1 MRVIAGGFRSC
12 DLLYFDGVTHG
23 FCPFV
28 HFMMHNR
35 SHPVFR
41 LGMNNLTLLPQI
53 DQTLCK
59 LNLKCLARKSGF
71 ECRQPRK
78 ITAHNFIL
86 ALLALA
92 SQGSVALRR
101 QAQLI
106 GWVGE

>member
-1 MRVIAGGFRSC
+1 
-12 DLLYFDGVTHG
+12 
-23 FCPFV
+23 
-28 HFMMHNR
+28 
-35 SHPVFR
+35 
-41 LGMNNLTLLPQI
+41 MNNLTLLPRI

-71 ECRQPRK
+71 ESRQPRK
-78 ITAHNFIL
+78 ITAQNFIL

>member
-1 MRVIAGGFRSC
+1 
-12 DLLYFDGVTHG
+12 
-23 FCPFV
+23 
-28 HFMMHNR
+28 
-35 SHPVFR
+35 
-41 LGMNNLTLLPQI
+41 MNNLTLLPQI

-106 GWVGE
+106 GWLGEHSVSKQAVRERALKGRGFMQLIVHKLLDERLY